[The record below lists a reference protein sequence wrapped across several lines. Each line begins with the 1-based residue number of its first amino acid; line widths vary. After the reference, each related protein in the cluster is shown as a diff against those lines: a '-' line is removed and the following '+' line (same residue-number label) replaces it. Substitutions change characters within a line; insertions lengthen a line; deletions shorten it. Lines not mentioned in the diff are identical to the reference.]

1 MPLVFHFDQPR
12 VVIMGQPLFRRWFNR
27 TPTPVLETTES
38 QAALGSAD
46 AQFFLGVKYA
56 NGDGAAQDYEQAAK
70 WYLKAA
76 EQNHVLAQFNLGIM
90 RASGQGGSR
99 NDAEAE
105 VWFGK
110 SARQGDA
117 GAQYHLGMSRY
128 RASLRAL
135 PQDVPESRIEA
146 YKWFVLAAAQGYLG
160 SETARDTVVLKMIL
174 EDVTEATK
182 RVAEFSRSLCENPPA
197 HETRP

>member
-1 MPLVFHFDQPR
+1 
-12 VVIMGQPLFRRWFNR
+12 MGQPLFRRWFNR
-27 TPTPVLETTES
+27 TPTPGLETTES
-38 QAALGSAD
+38 KAALGSAD
-46 AQFFLGVKYA
+46 AQFFLGLKYA
-56 NGDGAAQDYEQAAK
+56 NGDGPERDYEQAAK

-90 RASGQGGSR
+90 HASGQGGSR
-99 NDAEAE
+99 NDAEAD

-182 RVAEFSRSLCENPPA
+182 RVAEFSRSLCENPP
-197 HETRP
+197 TRENCP